1 MCTAYCK
8 DYRRTKAVEKKLKA
22 ELYSHKIA
30 LNVLMAHT
38 ECFFSVTVKLSITST
53 TIIAGVIMII
63 ILKQFILQVQSVDS
77 TLFAHYLSNY
87 AVFCFFFLGAKLLRP
102 APCRHHRSCK
112 SRTKYGESKHEKTR
126 NALQTVSSC
135 MSQLAAACVS
145 PLQLA
150 SAKRKN

>member
-30 LNVLMAHT
+30 LNVLMAHN

-63 ILKQFILQVQSVDS
+63 ILKQFIL
-77 TLFAHYLSNY
+77 
-87 AVFCFFFLGAKLLRP
+87 
-102 APCRHHRSCK
+102 
-112 SRTKYGESKHEKTR
+112 
-126 NALQTVSSC
+126 
-135 MSQLAAACVS
+135 
-145 PLQLA
+145 
-150 SAKRKN
+150 